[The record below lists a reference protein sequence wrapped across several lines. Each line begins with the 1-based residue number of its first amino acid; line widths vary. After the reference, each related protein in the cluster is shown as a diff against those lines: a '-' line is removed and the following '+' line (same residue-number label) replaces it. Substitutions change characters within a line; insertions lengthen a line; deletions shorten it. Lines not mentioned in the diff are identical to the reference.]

1 MYAKFNRA
9 DYDRLPEGF
18 PAELIGGALV
28 KEEAPTYGHQRIE
41 NRILTALVALV
52 GVDRALPAPVDVG
65 IDEWNVF
72 QPDIVVLR
80 QLPVD
85 DEARDLGIPL
95 LAVEVLSPSTARRDR
110 GVKCRR
116 MLRAGVAEVWIVD
129 RAVGLVECHDAEG
142 GRTAVGDAPL
152 ASRAVPGFILTPATL
167 FSPPK

>member
-1 MYAKFNRA
+1 MHARFTRA

-28 KEEAPTYGHQRIE
+28 KEASSTYGHQRVE
-41 NRILTALVALV
+41 HRILAALAALV
-52 GVDRALPAPVDVG
+52 GLDRALPAPVDVG

-85 DEARDLGIPL
+85 DETRDLGIPL
-95 LAVEVLSPSTARRDR
+95 LAVEVISPSTARRDR

-129 RAVGLVECHDAEG
+129 RAAGLIERHDATG
-142 GRTAVGDAPL
+142 SRTATGETAL
-152 ASRAVPGFILTPATL
+152 ASGVVPGFALTPARL
-167 FSPPK
+167 FSPPV